1 MELSI
6 IFFMGR
12 YLPKILILCLYIS
25 LGKVLSFNENYNK
38 VVKCYESS
46 QTFYYLQVNKYE
58 EDILQSFPNKITG
71 MYKYYIFF
79 NY

>member
-6 IFFMGR
+6 IFFMV
-12 YLPKILILCLYIS
+12 YILCLYIS

-58 EDILQSFPNKITG
+58 EAILQSFPNKITG
-71 MYKYYIFF
+71 KYYISLII
-79 NY
+79 N